1 MASVKA
7 VPSPESEEPDDQ
19 ADETQID
26 PYPPELHAL
35 SHAGIPVEKE
45 LLAVKIRRPRK
56 DEFVRVHP
64 EPEFTHDYVL
74 LEIEDGM
81 DRIRYLVLPQIRH
94 LIPIEMA
101 PTRLHVTINRAE
113 EVFLWPIRLPLNNSG
128 GAREWSDTALKCAE
142 EAKHLWVRVVANK
155 QGGYYD
161 LYRAQA
167 DLGNP
172 EWPPRK
178 TFRDLI
184 ELAFKGNVVDKPD
197 HAVIER
203 LNGQR

>member
-1 MASVKA
+1 MTKLSAA
-7 VPSPESEEPDDQ
+7 PDPEEQPDD
-19 ADETQID
+19 QID
-26 PYPPELHAL
+26 PYAPELHAL

-56 DEFVRVHP
+56 DEFIRVHHDS
-64 EPEFTHDYVL
+64 EFTHDYVL

-81 DRIRYLVLPQIRH
+81 DRLRYLVLPQIRH
-94 LIPIEMA
+94 LIPIELA
-101 PTRLHVTINRAE
+101 PTRLHVAINRAE

-172 EWPPRK
+172 EWPRK

-197 HAVIER
+197 HPVIER